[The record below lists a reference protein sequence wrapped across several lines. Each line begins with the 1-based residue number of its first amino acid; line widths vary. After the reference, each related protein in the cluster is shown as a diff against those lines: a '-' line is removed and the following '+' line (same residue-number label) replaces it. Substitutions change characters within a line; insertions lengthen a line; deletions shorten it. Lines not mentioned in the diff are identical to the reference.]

1 MIRLLVAAPP
11 LILIVLF
18 ALSNTQPVRLGL
30 WPFDFQLE
38 LPLSLAVLAGM
49 AIAFLA
55 GGLIVWIGAFSQR
68 QRAREAEHK
77 VRLLEAQLAQARGGM
92 PRSS

>member
-1 MIRLLVAAPP
+1 MIRLLIGAPL

-18 ALSNTQPVRLGL
+18 ALTNTQPVRLGL

-55 GGLIVWIGAFSQR
+55 GGLVVWIGALGQR
-68 QRAREAEHK
+68 HRARDAEHK
-77 VRLLEAQLAQARGGM
+77 ARLLEAQLAQARGGG
-92 PRSS
+92 RGA